1 MKGRTALVI
10 AASLLV
16 LACQSIPQT
25 SPKPVRQVADTR
37 LKDIGTLISTGSYLQ
52 ALQEVSSI
60 RGEAPADLS
69 VKDVDATESLALEA
83 LGRAFR
89 KAVEE
94 KKYADAERLYLSA
107 TAYGKTDPVSG
118 WSLQKLTEDL
128 ASSEDSS
135 GEKLLSL
142 LTRLRG
148 LSLGEPTEADLADA
162 LTYAASVGNGSA
174 VRLLAARMKDRG
186 MAVPPAAEPALGAA
200 VDFSRM
206 IKGTVTMWVNRGI
219 KIEKGVGYPDRVI
232 GSGFFIDPRGYLLT
246 NYHVIKSEVDP
257 KYEGYS
263 RLFVRLSENVNDRIP
278 ARVVGYDT
286 VFDIALVKVELTP
299 EYVFSGLPTGQVSPG
314 DRIFAIGS
322 PAGLEKTLTSGIV
335 SATERR
341 FLQMGDTIQIDVP
354 VNPGNSG
361 GPLLDDKGD
370 VIGVVFAGLEQF
382 QGLNFAIPWYWIEKI
397 LPELYAGGQVV
408 HPWMG
413 LSLTETEKGLEVTY
427 AVPDEPAW
435 KAGIEA
441 GDIIETVNGKK
452 YTTLRGIQ
460 EAVLDYPPPS
470 LVRIGYRRDGQLHE
484 QVLCLA
490 PRPQSPIEVALD
502 RDSRDAVL
510 YPLFGL
516 KLQKVGSF
524 LWKTD
529 YVVERVAKGSV
540 ADEAGLSENDP
551 LSIQDWI
558 VDKDKG
564 FAVLQLYVKKKKSG
578 FIESVVQIA
587 SYLETDNFV

>member
-1 MKGRTALVI
+1 VLAVP
-10 AASLLV
+10 LLA
-16 LACQSIPQT
+16 LACQSTPEVH
-25 SPKPVRQVADTR
+25 PKPVRQVADAR
-37 LKDIGTLISTGSYLQ
+37 LKDIGTLISSGSYLQ
-52 ALQEVSSI
+52 ALQEVSSL

-69 VKDVDATESLALEA
+69 ARDVDATESRALDA
-83 LGRAFR
+83 LGEAFR
-89 KAVEE
+89 KAIAD
-94 KKYADAERLYLSA
+94 KKFADAERLFQSA
-107 TAYGKTDPVSG
+107 TAYGKADAVAG
-118 WSLQKLTEDL
+118 WTLKTLDSNL
-128 ASSEDSS
+128 ASSLDSS

-142 LTRLRG
+142 FARLRG
-148 LSLGEPTEADLADA
+148 LSLGEPTEAELTDA
-162 LTYAASVGNGSA
+162 LSYAVSIGNNSA
-174 VRLLAARMKDRG
+174 VRLLAGRMKDRG
-186 MAVPPAAEPALGAA
+186 MAVPAPAQAAAGATS
-200 VDFSRM
+200 DFARM
-206 IKGTVTMWVNRGI
+206 IKGTVTMWVNKGI

-263 RLFVRLSENVNDRIP
+263 RLFVRLSDTANDRIP
-278 ARVVGYDT
+278 AKVVGYDT
-286 VFDIALVKVELTP
+286 VFDIALVKVEITP
-299 EYVFSGLPTGQVSPG
+299 EYVFSGLPTGEVAPG

-322 PAGLEKTLTSGIV
+322 PAGLEKTVTSGIV

-361 GPLLDDKGD
+361 GPLLDEKGD

-382 QGLNFAIPWYWIEKI
+382 QGLNFAIPYYWIEKI
-397 LPELYAGGQVV
+397 LPQLYAGGEVV
-408 HPWMG
+408 HPWLGMA
-413 LSLTETEKGLEVTY
+413 LAETEKGLEVTY
-427 AVPDEPAW
+427 VVPEEPAW

-441 GDIIETVNGKK
+441 GDIIEGIDGKK
-452 YTTLRGIQ
+452 YTTLRDIQ
-460 EAVLDYPPPS
+460 EAVLANPPPS
-470 LVRIGYRRDGQLHE
+470 LVRVAYTRGAERRE
-484 QVLCLA
+484 QVLCLT
-490 PRPQSPIEVALD
+490 PRPQSPIEVALN

-529 YVVERVAKGSV
+529 YVVQRVAKGSV
-540 ADEAGLSENDP
+540 ADESGLSENDP
-551 LSIQDWI
+551 LAIQDWQ

-564 FAVLQLYVKKKKSG
+564 YAILQLYVKKKKSG

-587 SYLETDNFV
+587 SYLETDNFI